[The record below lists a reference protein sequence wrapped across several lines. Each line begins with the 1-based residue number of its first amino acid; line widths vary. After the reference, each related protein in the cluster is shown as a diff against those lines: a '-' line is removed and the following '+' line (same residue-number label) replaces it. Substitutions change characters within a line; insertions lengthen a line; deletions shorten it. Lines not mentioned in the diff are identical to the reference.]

1 MTTAVPT
8 LTPTARVLAWCL
20 HLLVAGL
27 FALAGLRAVA
37 TGRPHPAAVVA
48 VAAAGLLA
56 YAGGALLPGVRR
68 SRRVAGWWLAAVTA
82 LWLGLTALTADGLWV
97 AFPLYVLQLH
107 LLPRRAGAVAVGVTA
122 LAAIV
127 AFAAHR
133 GAVTV
138 PGVVGPALGAAVAVA
153 VVRGYQALYRESER
167 RRRLIEE
174 LTATR
179 ADLARAQHEAGVAA
193 ERERLAREIHDTLA
207 QGLTS
212 IQLLLSAAERV
223 LPDRPDAAARHVGQA
238 RRAAV
243 DNLAEARRF
252 VAALAP
258 PALDDTT
265 LAGALERLCAT
276 TGARH
281 PLAARLRVTGVPA
294 PLPTAYEVTLLRIA
308 QAGLANTVRHAGAT
322 TAEVTLGY
330 HADRV
335 TVDVVDDGVGFDPDR
350 LPVADPEAGGFG
362 LASMRAR
369 VGALGGDLTVASA
382 PGRGTTLS
390 ARLPR
395 TPPGNRP

>member
-1 MTTAVPT
+1 MTTAVPA
-8 LTPTARVLAWCL
+8 LTPTARALAWCL

-37 TGRPHPAAVVA
+37 TGRPHAAAVVV
-48 VAAAGLLA
+48 VAAAGLLV
-56 YAGGALLPGVRR
+56 YGSGALLRGVRR

-82 LWLGLTALTADGLWV
+82 LWLVMTALTVDGLWI

-122 LAAIV
+122 GAAIA
-127 AFAAHR
+127 AFALHR
-133 GAVTV
+133 EAVTV

-212 IQLLLSAAERV
+212 IQLLLRAAERV
-223 LPDRPDAAARHVGQA
+223 LPDRPEAAARHVGQA

-281 PLAARLRVTGVPA
+281 RLATRLRVTGVPA

-322 TAEVTLGY
+322 TAEVTLDY
-330 HADRV
+330 RPDRV
-335 TVDVVDDGVGFDPDR
+335 AVDVADDGVGFDPDR
-350 LPVADPEAGGFG
+350 LPAPDPEGGGFG

-369 VGALGGDLTVASA
+369 VRALGGSLTVASA

-395 TPPGNRP
+395 TVPGERA